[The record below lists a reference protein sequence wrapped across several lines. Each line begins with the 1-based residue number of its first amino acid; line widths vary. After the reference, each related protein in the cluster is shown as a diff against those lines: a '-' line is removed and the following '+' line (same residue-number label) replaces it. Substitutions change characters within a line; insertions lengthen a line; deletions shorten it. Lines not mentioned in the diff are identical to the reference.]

1 MMTMTSMIESPGS
14 GIFLT
19 APIRGQIEV
28 HLEDLKQRLL
38 MPIVKSIAD
47 SELARDI
54 SWAANEAAALAWCTI
69 CPVLVLPDL
78 LEEKIQDA
86 LKRWEKQQQIRK
98 H

>member
-1 MMTMTSMIESPGS
+1 MMTMTAMTESLGS
-14 GIFLT
+14 EIFLT

-38 MPIVKSIAD
+38 MPVIRSIAD
-47 SELARDI
+47 SELAREI

-86 LKRWEKQQQIRK
+86 LKRWEKQQRIRN

>member
-1 MMTMTSMIESPGS
+1 MTAMTESLGS
-14 GIFLT
+14 EIFLT
-19 APIRGQIEV
+19 APVRGQIEV

-38 MPIVKSIAD
+38 IPIIRSIAD
-47 SELARDI
+47 TNLAKELA
-54 SWAANEAAALAWCTI
+54 WAANEAAALAWCTI